1 MIALPPA
8 DQLAALLPLALA
20 AGLDLPLTLL
30 LVGAAPKLGFQSV
43 PHGELGDLS
52 TPPVLA
58 LAAVL
63 YVLEVWAERRPI
75 SALAWNLAQGVV
87 RPLAGALL
95 ALLLIPD
102 ADAGARAVAAFVAGG
117 IALWTQAGR
126 TGWRLLLDLARARR
140 PGRMLVSA
148 AEDAG
153 ALALV
158 ALLLDAPLAAT
169 ALALVTMALGAAWAR
184 ASVRAYGFGMRLVWG
199 GTWGVL
205 APRRWSDPGQFPAW
219 VARALS
225 GDVLA
230 PGGGLRGAPAGALA
244 HPDLEV
250 FQAGWVVVRGGPPV
264 FLFKRARGTRSVE
277 LGPARSVRVVADQI
291 HNRVELVDPQGRTYA
306 LCFPW
311 DGPRAEGLE
320 AEFQV

>member
-1 MIALPPA
+1 LIPLPPP

-20 AGLDLPLTLL
+20 AGLDLWLTLL
-30 LVGAAPKLGFQSV
+30 LIGAAPALGFQST
-43 PHGELGDLS
+43 PPGELGDLAA
-52 TPPVLA
+52 PPVLLMA
-58 LAAVL
+58 GVL
-63 YVLEVWAERRPI
+63 WLLEVWAERRPV
-75 SALAWNLAQGVV
+75 SALSWNLAQGVV

-95 ALLLIPD
+95 ALLLVPD
-102 ADAGARAVAAFVAGG
+102 AETPVRAVAAIVGG
-117 IALWTQAGR
+117 GVALWTQAGR

-140 PGRMLVSA
+140 PARALVSA

-184 ASVRAYGFGMRLVWG
+184 PSVRAYRFGLRLIWG

-205 APRRWSDPGQFPAW
+205 APRRWSDPSRFPGW
-219 VARALS
+219 VTRALS
-225 GDVLA
+225 SDVLA
-230 PGGGLRGAPAGALA
+230 TGGGLRGAPAGALA
-244 HPDLEV
+244 HPDLDV
-250 FQAGWVVVRGGPPV
+250 FQHGWVVVRGGSPV
-264 FLFKRARGTRSVE
+264 FVFRRRGPRSVE
-277 LGPARSVRVVADQI
+277 LSAARTVRVVQDQI
-291 HNRVELVDPQGRTYA
+291 HNRVELLDPQGRTYA

-320 AEFQV
+320 AEFLV

>member
-1 MIALPPA
+1 VIALPPA

-30 LVGAAPKLGFQSV
+30 LIGAAPALGFQSL
-43 PHGELGDLS
+43 PPGELGDLS
-52 TPPVLA
+52 ARPVLVVSV
-58 LAAVL
+58 VL
-63 YVLEVWAERRPI
+63 WLLEVWAERRPV
-75 SALAWNLAQGVV
+75 SALAWNLAQGIV

-95 ALLLIPD
+95 VLLLIPD
-102 ADAGARAVAAFVAGG
+102 ADPLVRAGAALVGAGV
-117 IALWTQAGR
+117 ALWTQAGR

-140 PGRMLVSA
+140 PSRALVAA

-169 ALALVTMALGAAWAR
+169 ALALVTVALGAAWAR
-184 ASVRAYGFGMRLVWG
+184 PSVRAYFFGLRLLWG
-199 GTWGVL
+199 STWGVL
-205 APRRWSDPGQFPAW
+205 APRRWSEPARFPGW

-225 GDVLA
+225 SDVLA

-244 HPDLEV
+244 HPDLDV
-250 FQAGWVVVRGGPPV
+250 FQAGWVVVRGSSPV
-264 FLFKRARGTRSVE
+264 FVFKRARRTRSVE
-277 LGPARSVRVVADQI
+277 LADARTVRVIQEQI
-291 HNRVELVDPQGRTYA
+291 HNRVELLDPQGRTYA

-320 AEFQV
+320 AEFLV